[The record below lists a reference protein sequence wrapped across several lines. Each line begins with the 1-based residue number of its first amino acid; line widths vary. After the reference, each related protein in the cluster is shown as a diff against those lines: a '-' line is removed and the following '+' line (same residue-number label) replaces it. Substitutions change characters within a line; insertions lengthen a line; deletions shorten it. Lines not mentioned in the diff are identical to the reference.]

1 MLPLVYLL
9 HRHIQTRLD
18 LIRPD
23 YSSQVLTKQAQQ
35 KVHHDRRAQEREFF
49 VGQPVMARN
58 MRPGPDW
65 VPAVVIERL
74 GPLTYLVETTDH
86 LLWKRHI
93 DLFRELKVNSQVETP
108 QSTESDPSDLDIP
121 LGDTTSIGVPPEKS
135 LLHLSPL
142 VRIGT

>member
-1 MLPLVYLL
+1 
-9 HRHIQTRLD
+9 
-18 LIRPD
+18 
-23 YSSQVLTKQAQQ
+23 
-35 KVHHDRRAQEREFF
+35 
-49 VGQPVMARN
+49 MARN

-93 DLFRELKVNSQVETP
+93 DLLHELKVNSQVETP

-121 LGDTTSIGVPPEKS
+121 LGDTTSMGSAPEEVTTPPDAPDQNRNQYIVPETPS
-135 LLHLSPL
+135 YPRLDRRSPDWYGPY
-142 VRIGT
+142 VRVGRYV